1 MYTDHCT
8 ASGFGFVRY
17 CLELFS
23 AEYNLL
29 LLLLSNPVGH
39 QTPAQAQSRGSPA
52 ATFPQHQL
60 LQHQQPDAIITAG
73 GSRTP
78 VKWSSEYGDN
88 CSVNSADKQTTQ
100 RRANVD
106 HRDSVFC
113 HPLDA
118 VSGHSYL
125 NVLRGNIGLRLFSV
139 EFH

>member
-1 MYTDHCT
+1 LPGTIFCRVQSSAT
-8 ASGFGFVRY
+8 ATFESSR
-17 CLELFS
+17 S
-23 AEYNLL
+23 
-29 LLLLSNPVGH
+29 SN
-39 QTPAQAQSRGSPA
+39 AIQAQSRGSPA
-52 ATFPQHQL
+52 VTFPQHQL

-106 HRDSVFC
+106 YRDSVFC